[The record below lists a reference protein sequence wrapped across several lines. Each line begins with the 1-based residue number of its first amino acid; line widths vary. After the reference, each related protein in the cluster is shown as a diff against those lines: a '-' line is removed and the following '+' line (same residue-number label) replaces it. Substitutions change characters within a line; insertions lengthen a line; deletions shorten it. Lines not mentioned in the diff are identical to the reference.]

1 MQKLLL
7 CLFVCV
13 PFFIKAQMDIIN
25 TSVYEANI
33 RYLYGGIDNLIKVNG
48 LDDTTYTLVS
58 STGNSI
64 KKAGFSNTFYLS
76 VNQPNSIDTLKIIK
90 NNKVIYKETF
100 TTSKLTSE
108 PLLRLG
114 TIGKSTSV
122 KELSLANELL
132 LVFPDSL
139 KHSFSVVSFKVVTSR
154 NLKKDIHCMGNV
166 FSTEAYAAIKKLKQ
180 GDNVFFDEIKA
191 RGPDGATRTL
201 ASFFLTIE

>member
-1 MQKLLL
+1 MQKLFL

-25 TSVYEANI
+25 TSVYESNI
-33 RYLYGGIDNLIKVNG
+33 RYLYCGIDNLIKIKG

-58 STGNSI
+58 SAGNSI
-64 KKAGFSNTFYLS
+64 KKAGFANTFYLS

-114 TIGKSTSV
+114 TIGNSTSV
-122 KELSLANELL
+122 KELLLSNELII
-132 LVFPDSL
+132 VFPEPSKYSL
-139 KHSFSVVSFKVVTSR
+139 SIISFTVGTSR
-154 NLKKDIHCMGNV
+154 NLKKYIHC
-166 FSTEAYAAIKKLKQ
+166 TENSFTPKIYSVLRKLRL
-180 GDNVFFDEIKA
+180 GDKVFFDEIKA

-201 ASFFLTIE
+201 ASFFLIIE